1 MARELGIQPAATA
14 GCTASTRDGRCAA
27 SRRRERSGL
36 TTYSPASATST
47 PASDDTDASMARIAP
62 RYSRGLRTTLL
73 LEAGRRLLRER
84 TLEQVSIQEICAQ
97 AGVTTGAFYS
107 RFEGKDSY
115 FRALQALVLAT
126 LRKGMAEPLAQLHP
140 AGASPELEL
149 RIRFAHQALAGT
161 LLYALINRDSTFALS
176 DRRLDMEMARAFLL
190 YVA

>member
-1 MARELGIQPAATA
+1 M
-14 GCTASTRDGRCAA
+14 STYR
-27 SRRRERSGL
+27 
-36 TTYSPASATST
+36 

-73 LEAGRRLLRER
+73 LLEAGRRLLRAHAGTGLDPGNLR
-84 TLEQVSIQEICAQ
+84 A

>member
-1 MARELGIQPAATA
+1 MRRWRGSHRAIRVACAPRCCCWKPAA
-14 GCTASTRDGRCAA
+14 GCC
-27 SRRRERSGL
+27 
-36 TTYSPASATST
+36 
-47 PASDDTDASMARIAP
+47 
-62 RYSRGLRTTLL
+62 
-73 LEAGRRLLRER
+73 ER

-140 AGASPELEL
+140 ADASPELEL